1 MSAVRKHWPACPSDA
16 QLHQQQ
22 RCILGIAHFVDG
34 ALPATSGPAAEDFF
48 LQNYTCTKTSAWRA
62 DAASPCAE
70 PLSFP
75 KGALQLWRVY
85 RQGFADAADEK
96 KLLGLLVKQE
106 KKAAVKKEKAAP
118 GGSAQAAPKRVKREK
133 R

>member
-1 MSAVRKHWPACPSDA
+1 M
-16 QLHQQQ
+16 
-22 RCILGIAHFVDG
+22 
-34 ALPATSGPAAEDFF
+34 
-48 LQNYTCTKTSAWRA
+48 
-62 DAASPCAE
+62 
-70 PLSFP
+70 
-75 KGALQLWRVY
+75 WRVY

-118 GGSAQAAPKRVKREK
+118 GGTAQAAPKRVKREK